1 MVSRQPAQNAP
12 VRWVLP
18 IRQDSELLA
27 SSFHGLLR
35 DSGRGQNAYIM
46 RTKCDHF
53 HICEFFNVNASTTYN
68 FNPLRCT
75 HSQTA
80 LPFLPVDNQ
89 NLLSESHNIR
99 LDEAVPFSLGQG
111 RRSLSVK
118 MRIQN
123 SVRLRDRLV
132 LWIFWI
138 LYKTRQNGTN
148 LDSFQNTTRC
158 TKYLQQ
164 RRPRSS
170 HFQKQESARASS
182 IETQDSATEFV
193 EFVSIHAFQSPE
205 RTGIFRNPVNTC

>member
-1 MVSRQPAQNAP
+1 MRVMKANYTFARHTLSAARAGILESLGKAAC
-12 VRWVLP
+12 R
-18 IRQDSELLA
+18 
-27 SSFHGLLR
+27 
-35 DSGRGQNAYIM
+35 QNAYIM

-123 SVRLRDRLV
+123 SAGVRDKPVPHSRPSSPFNHLTDLTPWSPCTPR
-132 LWIFWI
+132 
-138 LYKTRQNGTN
+138 TSSTN
-148 LDSFQNTTRC
+148 
-158 TKYLQQ
+158 
-164 RRPRSS
+164 SS
-170 HFQKQESARASS
+170 
-182 IETQDSATEFV
+182 
-193 EFVSIHAFQSPE
+193 PM
-205 RTGIFRNPVNTC
+205 